1 MTIQK
6 EIHHVQNMLLAFDQK
21 DLHTSSEGGGNN
33 KDLAVDPAVEEDQ
46 IN

>member
-33 KDLAVDPAVEEDQ
+33 KDLAGGPAVEEDQ